1 MHRCKW
7 LKEVEKNRGEKKGRK
22 RGKETGGEETK
33 GMGKTRKE
41 KEKDAC
47 MF

>member
-7 LKEVEKNRGEKKGRK
+7 LKEVEKNREKKGRK
-22 RGKETGGEETK
+22 RGKETGVEETK
-33 GMGKTRKE
+33 QIGRNRKE

>member
-7 LKEVEKNRGEKKGRK
+7 LKGGEKKRGEKKGRK
-22 RGKETGGEETK
+22 RGKETGVEETK
-33 GMGKTRKE
+33 QMGRNRKK

-47 MF
+47 FF

>member
-7 LKEVEKNRGEKKGRK
+7 LKEVEKNREKKGRK
-22 RGKETGGEETK
+22 RGKEKWVEETK
-33 GMGKTRKE
+33 QMGKTRKE

>member
-7 LKEVEKNRGEKKGRK
+7 LKEVEKNREKKGRK

>member
-7 LKEVEKNRGEKKGRK
+7 LKGGEKNREKKGRK
-22 RGKETGGEETK
+22 RGKEKWVEETK
-33 GMGKTRKE
+33 QMGRNRKE

>member
-7 LKEVEKNRGEKKGRK
+7 LKGVEKNRGEKKGRK
-22 RGKETGGEETK
+22 RGKETGVETK
-33 GMGKTRKE
+33 QMGRNRKE